1 MVEKSME
8 SNIGMIIDKLD
19 AIEAS
24 LDPLA
29 KCFGTMKKE
38 HKVKLQTMK
47 HTNSILIQN
56 KRSIDFNSE
65 MVDSSKI
72 QPPKL
77 DCVHLCLAPLPRGA
91 KLEKKKKRD

>member
-24 LDPLA
+24 LDSLA

-38 HKVKLQTMK
+38 HKVMK
-47 HTNSILIQN
+47 HTNSILVQN
-56 KRSIDFNSE
+56 KRSTDFNGE

-77 DCVHLCLAPLPRGA
+77 DYVHLCLAPLPREA